1 MQCTL
6 VQLIYKTEVFKT
18 ISANFL
24 MRCIWRFMMH
34 EWIFL
39 PTWQHAQ
46 NESTLKEIN
55 EYFQKWFL
63 SYASTYTYVQLAL
76 LKSNLT
82 MVVVFSF
89 CTVIHDLLKLFQYF
103 CIEEERNGDLTK
115 SIERL
120 TKMTSKQNKKNIH
133 EIFFFFKC
141 QNFWLLRSIK
151 RPSFWWK
158 KA

>member
-82 MVVVFSF
+82 MVVEFPFFSF
-89 CTVIHDLLKLFQYF
+89 IHNLLILFQYF
-103 CIEEERNGDLTK
+103 CIEERNGDLTK
-115 SIERL
+115 SIERQ
-120 TKMTSKQNKKNIH
+120 TKIKRNVH
-133 EIFFFFKC
+133 EIIFVFKF
-141 QNFWLLRSIK
+141 QIFWLLKSIC
-151 RPSFWWK
+151 RPSFWCK
-158 KA
+158 KAW

>member
-55 EYFQKWFL
+55 EFSKVIPKLFQ
-63 SYASTYTYVQLAL
+63 YIYIHTYIQLAL

-82 MVVVFSF
+82 MVVEFSF
-89 CTVIHDLLKLFQYF
+89 FCFIHDLLILIQCF
-103 CIEEERNGDLTK
+103 CIEERNGDLTK
-115 SIERL
+115 SIERQ
-120 TKMTSKQNKKNIH
+120 TKIKRNVH
-133 EIFFFFKC
+133 EIIFVFKF
-141 QNFWLLRSIK
+141 QIFWLLKSIH
-151 RPSFWWK
+151 RPSF
-158 KA
+158 